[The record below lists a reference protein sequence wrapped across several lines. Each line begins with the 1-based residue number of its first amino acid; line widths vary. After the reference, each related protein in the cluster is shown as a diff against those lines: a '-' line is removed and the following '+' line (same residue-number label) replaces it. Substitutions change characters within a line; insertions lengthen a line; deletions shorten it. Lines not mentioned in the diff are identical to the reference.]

1 MRIDLDFNPGQ
12 REMTIDLFD
21 HETFG
26 TDDNLGGVVIG
37 DNSSPLGVLQHETIA
52 NFGAVYV
59 LTYALGE
66 RTVF

>member
-12 REMTIDLFD
+12 HEMTIDLFD
-21 HETFG
+21 QEDIG
-26 TDDNLGGVVIG
+26 GDDNLGGVVIG
-37 DNSSPLGVLQHETIA
+37 DNSSPLNELQHETIA

-66 RTVF
+66 KSDF